1 MASKIKVD
9 TIENVAGSGNVSLGS
24 GHNLV
29 VPGNNSTTGNATVGG
44 DLTVD
49 TNVLKVDSTNNRV
62 GINTTSGPES
72 LNIGSGGNLR
82 FQTTNTVRIEYL
94 NTSGAYAL
102 GTTGGAAI
110 GFNRPASGDDEI
122 FFETHNGGV
131 SHAERMRINKDGYVT
146 MPYQPSFMV
155 RGNNGAWVSV
165 SSGATSIIEF
175 DGNTSH
181 NVGNHYSTANDRF
194 VAPVAGRYLFSVNAY
209 VDTGGNSSDSS
220 PYGFVRF
227 RKNGSNIPGVH
238 HIFGYLNAE
247 DHDQICTLTAI
258 LELSASDYI
267 QVALQASNGTVRH
280 YGDSSVFYGH
290 LLG

>member
-29 VPGNNSTTGNATVGG
+29 VPG

-82 FQTTNTVRIEYL
+82 FQTNDKIRIEYL
-94 NTSGAYAL
+94 NSTGAYSL
-102 GTTGGAAI
+102 GTTGGAAL
-110 GFNRPASGDDEI
+110 GFEYISSGADHEI

-146 MPYQPSFMV
+146 TPNQPAFRTGLNTTRTATGSEEVITWTNEQFDI
-155 RGNNGAWVSV
+155 GNNWNGS
-165 SSGATSIIEF
+165 
-175 DGNTSH
+175 
-181 NVGNHYSTANDRF
+181 RF
-194 VAPVAGRYLFSVNAY
+194 TAPVSGRYLFMLNWLSIN
-209 VDTGGNSSDSS
+209 DSS
-220 PYGFVRF
+220 HHDISISI
-227 RKNGSNIPGVH
+227 NGSIANGQRSRNPNSGQHETTSMSV
-238 HIFGYLNAE
+238 IFNLNVNDYVESVMGASGHKIYGDASVYWTSFQGYL
-247 DHDQICTLTAI
+247 
-258 LELSASDYI
+258 
-267 QVALQASNGTVRH
+267 
-280 YGDSSVFYGH
+280 
-290 LLG
+290 LG